1 MYHIESQCWT
11 VVDVN
16 VLMRR
21 ESMAW
26 SEDRE
31 IFSILP
37 EANQV
42 SL

>member
-1 MYHIESQCWT
+1 M
-11 VVDVN
+11 DAN

-26 SEDRE
+26 SKDRE
-31 IFSILP
+31 IFSVLL

-42 SL
+42 SLQRDKC